1 MTIRHLKIFIAVA
14 ETGSMSAAANRLY
27 LTQPTVS
34 QAVRDLETHYQV
46 QLFERLHKKLF
57 ITEQGQQLLD
67 MARMAVGNFDS
78 LELSMQRFQER
89 LSFRIGASLT
99 VGTCLMSSVISDME
113 NSCPKM
119 DIYSFV
125 SNTEEIEQKLL
136 RRELDAAVVEGTIE
150 SPVWPPF
157 PSWKILS
164 SWSAVKT
171 MNFIRKMLFTL
182 LNWKGGNSQYGKRA
196 AAPGSCLSSIFLPIT
211 YIYRL
216 PGKPTAPVRS

>member
-1 MTIRHLKIFIAVA
+1 MNNSVIDFVKEMLYDYPPSEDFIAVA

-99 VGTCLMSSVISDME
+99 VGTC
-113 NSCPKM
+113 
-119 DIYSFV
+119 
-125 SNTEEIEQKLL
+125 T
-136 RRELDAAVVEGTIE
+136 LDRVLI
-150 SPVWPPF
+150 
-157 PSWKILS
+157 WKILS
-164 SWSAVKT
+164 
-171 MNFIRKMLFTL
+171 
-182 LNWKGGNSQYGKRA
+182 
-196 AAPGSCLSSIFLPIT
+196 
-211 YIYRL
+211 
-216 PGKPTAPVRS
+216 